1 MAVDYE
7 AWAVE
12 LCTLLDRIEVAA
24 GGVEFAEQ
32 VNLYAYDE
40 ETCALLSD
48 AAERAVHTFETL
60 HKLCFSRHDIAR
72 KHGFTVEFTGQ
83 PGSAAEH

>member
-7 AWAVE
+7 AWAIE
-12 LCTLLDRIEVAA
+12 LCTLLDRIEVVA

-40 ETCALLSD
+40 ETYALLSY
-48 AAERAVHTFETL
+48 AAERAVRTFETL
-60 HKLCFSRHDIAR
+60 HKLCISRHDIAR
-72 KHGFTVEFTGQ
+72 KHGLTVEISGEL
-83 PGSAAEH
+83 GSAAEH